1 MPIYCGVSDSDGV
14 SPFYK
19 VFITQNI
26 KHAGQVTVAGYIGSE
41 VRIELNQLW
50 NSPFEGDTAGNAGS
64 IQKSAQIGQAF
75 SDQTTKTLWNSKMV
89 YDGTEA
95 IEFSLQIELVAES
108 DAKREVNDPIMY
120 LMMMSSPN
128 ENETLPN
135 LQRPQPVIMDL
146 GRKIKADVLIK
157 NVGFD
162 EHAPKTTEGY
172 YVSNTVTL
180 QCSMDGALDGARIP
194 KIFL

>member
-1 MPIYCGVSDSDGV
+1 MPGYCGVPDGDGV

-19 VFITQNI
+19 TFFTQEI
-26 KHAGQVTVAGYIGSE
+26 KGVGQVTVAGYTSSE

-50 NSPFEGDTAGNAGS
+50 NSPFAGDTAGNAGS
-64 IQKSAQIGQAF
+64 MQKTAQIGQAF

-95 IEFSLQIELVAES
+95 IEFSVQIELVAES

-128 ENETLPN
+128 ENNTLPT
-135 LQRPQPVIMDL
+135 LQRPQPVTMDL
-146 GRKIKADVLIK
+146 GRKIKADVYIK

-162 EHAPKTTEGY
+162 EHAPKTKEGY
-172 YVSNTVTL
+172 YTSNTVTI
-180 QCSMDGALDGARIP
+180 QCAMDGALDGAKIP